1 MRRHPRGGCFEESED
16 YMTYPVRFVC
26 LLVALAALNSAVAAQ
41 VVPGDFIDLNS
52 AAKARDLLS
61 PGVYWRVRHGM
72 TIKVAPSERIEWP
85 PPYEVA
91 TEKYSSQVR
100 LSEDHRSLV
109 GYVAGLPF
117 PMVDANDPY
126 AGVKIMWNNSFR
138 PMYTDDL
145 DIRLFEG
152 ETLYVD
158 VNRPQRIVENEEI
171 GHYFVYNLVGR
182 TEVEPLPTDPGF
194 KTSGVMFMSAMYP
207 FLAPTEVRGKGIIRY
222 RYADPNK
229 GDNAWM
235 WMPGVRRLR
244 RLSEAFLG
252 TAAGTDQFAPDDYEG
267 FGAKNENYD
276 WRFLGEKM
284 MLGAIDV
291 EHIPAQTCPTDGGGS
306 VCPERWQLRRV
317 FIVEGIPR
325 RNRVPEELTGRRVL
339 YLDAEAWV
347 LLYED
352 VYDRGGELAKN
363 FTNWLAYRDR
373 PVPDARVAIYPY
385 KRVFEAAEAITDV
398 KAGLSEVYYRPS
410 RHTQERETWYI
421 NMGTVNPATFTL
433 DAMVKAAK

>member
-1 MRRHPRGGCFEESED
+1 MP
-16 YMTYPVRFVC
+16 YAVRFVC
-26 LLVALAALNSAVAAQ
+26 LLIALVALHSTAAAEFRS
-41 VVPGDFIDLNS
+41 GDVINRNN
-52 AAKARDLLS
+52 AEKARELLS
-61 PGVYWRVRHGM
+61 PGVYWRVQHGM
-72 TIKVAPSERIEWP
+72 TLKVVPTERIEWP
-85 PPYEVA
+85 PPYKVA
-91 TEKYSSQVR
+91 TERYSAQVR

-109 GYVAGLPF
+109 SYVAGQPF
-117 PMVDANDPY
+117 PLVDANDPF
-126 AGVKIMWNNSFR
+126 AAVKIMWNNSFR

-145 DIRLFEG
+145 DVRLFEG

-182 TEVEPLPTDPGF
+182 TEVQPLPIDPAF

-207 FLAPTEVRGKGIIRY
+207 FLAPAEAHGKGIIRY
-222 RYADPNK
+222 RYAKPDK

-235 WMPGVRRLR
+235 WMPGDRRLR
-244 RLSEAFLG
+244 RLNEAFLG

-276 WRFLGEKM
+276 WRFLGEKT
-284 MLGAIDV
+284 MLGAIDI
-291 EHIPAQTCPTDGGGS
+291 EHVPASTCPSDGGGS

-317 FIVEGIPR
+317 FVVEGIPR

-347 LLYED
+347 LLYQD
-352 VYDRGGELAKN
+352 VYNRSGELAKN

-385 KRVFEAAEAITDV
+385 KRLFEAAEAITDV

-410 RHTQERETWYI
+410 RQTQEKETWYI
-421 NMGTVNPATFTL
+421 NMGTVNKGTFTVQ
-433 DAMVKAAK
+433 AMVKAAK